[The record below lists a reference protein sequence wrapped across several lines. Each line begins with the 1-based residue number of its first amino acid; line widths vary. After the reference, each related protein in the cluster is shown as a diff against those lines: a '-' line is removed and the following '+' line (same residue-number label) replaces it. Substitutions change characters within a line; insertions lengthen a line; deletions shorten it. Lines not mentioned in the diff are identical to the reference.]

1 MHDDYIT
8 EYSVNISEKK
18 LIIQTYNNKKER
30 RRICFSDVLTH
41 SFKCV
46 LDYNQILDIS
56 EYEIG
61 SFIVDNR
68 ADLEEL
74 EGFCWPI
81 DYQNEDELKNFLNV
95 NGYKYIKVN
104 SSYGL
109 FGWILAKSYQIS
121 DLVL

>member
-1 MHDDYIT
+1 MHDDYIV
-8 EYSVNISEKK
+8 EYSVNLPEKK
-18 LIIQTYNNKKER
+18 LVIQTHNNNEKKER
-30 RRICFSDVLTH
+30 RICFFDVLTH

-61 SFIVDNR
+61 SFIVDNK
-68 ADLEEL
+68 AALKEL
-74 EGFCWPI
+74 EGYCWPI
-81 DYQNEDELKNFLNV
+81 DYQNEEELNAFLIV

-121 DLVL
+121 DL

>member
-1 MHDDYIT
+1 MHDDYIV

-18 LIIQTYNNKKER
+18 LMIQTYNSQEKKES
-30 RRICFSDVLTH
+30 RIYFLDVLTH

-46 LDYNQILDIS
+46 LEYNQILDIS
-56 EYEIG
+56 EYDIS
-61 SFIVDNR
+61 SFITDNK
-68 ADLEEL
+68 ADIAEL
-74 EGFCWPI
+74 EGYCWPI
-81 DYQNEDELKNFLNV
+81 DYQKEEELINFLYT

-121 DLVL
+121 D